1 MSFSKNTIF
10 IKKYENRRLYNINE
24 KKYISL
30 EDVRDYINSGYDIEV
45 TEKKTGENITRQVL
59 LQVIIDMSP
68 EKLQAFPIVFLKFL
82 IKSDAN
88 LLDDYFNNFFTEQ
101 LGLYLNNRDGYFD
114 AMKSMKGNFFGVG
127 KSTDMFKNAFTNF
140 FGNPFYNNKKSN
152 DKEKDKNSKDISK
165 EKTPNEDIP
174 KSDSDIDELKAMMEK
189 MAKKLS
195 DLEKKK

>member
-30 EDVRDYINSGYDIEV
+30 EDVRDYINNGYDIEV

-82 IKSDAN
+82 IKSDAG
-88 LLDDYFNNFFTEQ
+88 LLNDYFTNFFTEQ
-101 LGLYLNNRDGYFD
+101 LGLYLNNRDAYFD
-114 AMKSMKGNFFGVG
+114 AMKSMKGNFFGSDKG
-127 KSTDMFKNAFTNF
+127 SDMFRNAFSNF
-140 FGNPFYNNKKSN
+140 FGNPFKYTKEKTDKDDTGTKKANENTKSN
-152 DKEKDKNSKDISK
+152 D
-165 EKTPNEDIP
+165 
-174 KSDSDIDELKAMMEK
+174 DIDELKAMMEK